1 MAVATISFYGYVKE
15 YSGLKSD
22 QAIERLS
29 TKVREYMNKNNIK
42 KITPEIVQ
50 GVKSGKLK

>member
-1 MAVATISFYGYVKE
+1 MPTITVYNYVKDH
-15 YSGLKSD
+15 SGLKSD
-22 QAIERLS
+22 SAIEKLS

-42 KITPEIVQ
+42 KITPEIVK